1 MSSYAPTW
9 APPQEMEA
17 GSVSPESEPEWPPDA
32 VVDLR
37 LLGRGVRW
45 ALAIEGV
52 AALSV
57 YVVWYLWR
65 RLL

>member
-1 MSSYAPTW
+1 MSSYTATW
-9 APPQEMEA
+9 EQTQELEA
-17 GSVSPESEPEWPPDA
+17 GSVSPESESEWPPEA
-32 VVDLR
+32 VVNLH
-37 LLGRGVRW
+37 LLARGVRW

>member
-1 MSSYAPTW
+1 MSSYAGSL
-9 APPQEMEA
+9 AQPQGLETS
-17 GSVSPESEPEWPPDA
+17 SVSPESERPDEA

-52 AALSV
+52 AAMSI
-57 YVVWYLWR
+57 YVVWYLWL